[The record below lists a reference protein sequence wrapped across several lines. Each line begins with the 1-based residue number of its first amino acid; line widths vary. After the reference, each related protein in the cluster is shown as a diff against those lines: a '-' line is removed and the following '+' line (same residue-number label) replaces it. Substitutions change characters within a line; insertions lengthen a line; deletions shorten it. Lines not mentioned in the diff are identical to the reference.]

1 MTTGMFS
8 LSPVYIYAWK
18 IHGSILQE
26 AFTHKISLPFSW
38 SKIIWFVCQWEPET
52 MYYFQDQGY
61 LIDFYTCSYVILI
74 RSNNLYQGSVGN
86 FNKVKSEKV
95 VCQLKFCQAK

>member
-1 MTTGMFS
+1 
-8 LSPVYIYAWK
+8 
-18 IHGSILQE
+18 
-26 AFTHKISLPFSW
+26 
-38 SKIIWFVCQWEPET
+38 